1 MSKLE
6 PTEAQRKAM
15 AEATEAWNWYS
26 CGPERRLDMVD
37 DMIAAANSIPEGAPV
52 GTVKQRPDGTFV
64 AVRCGDVSPHP
75 ASWVYVRVMPGA
87 CEEPYGD
94 DADSWPS
101 YGEITPE
108 PEGCGIGLD
117 GECEGKCRKGYA
129 PVGTIARRPDGAWK
143 AERKAGGAGPYWHYS
158 TSAFWRADSPDWNS
172 EDDADSWPVIY
183 DPTKRG
189 PEIPPLGFFPGEL
202 PDPTDHPSREEL
214 QEYFHKDL
222 AEHCQADD
230 PDEYPDEY
238 HEGDKPRLERL
249 MREPSVF
256 DGDADEVEE
265 LAKWLSIHLGTW
277 PEEEWGRRVKP
288 NYYHDRAQELLDFG
302 YRKVS
307 DPTAQQEPAYTAA
320 AASEEMAKYWDN
332 SIVTTTK
339 REPRVVDRL
348 GVDEQGSRWRN
359 WADTEFWFQDE
370 CWNSRTRDGQ
380 TSSFGSGYEPRVGIF
395 TEVLS

>member
-1 MSKLE
+1 MNLE

-64 AVRCGDVSPHP
+64 AVRCGDVSPYP

-129 PVGTIARRPDGAWK
+129 PVGTIARRPDGEWVAARRVEDEWSYIYVGAFGKPGVEGEWPEADSADYWPQIRPKEWPDSTRGSRELPIGTIVERPDHQARAWREDGYWSFWK
-143 AERKAGGAGPYWHYS
+143 PYWS
-158 TSAFWRADSPDWNS
+158 D
-172 EDDADSWPVIY
+172 EDDPCIADDVDSWPVIY
-183 DPTKRG
+183 DPR
-189 PEIPPLGFFPGEL
+189 
-202 PDPTDHPSREEL
+202 DHPSREEL

-238 HEGDKPRLERL
+238 YEGDKPRLERL

-256 DGDADEVEE
+256 DAVLLRDAATRLAESSTEE
-265 LAKWLSIHLGTW
+265 KDNYHL
-277 PEEEWGRRVKP
+277 V
-288 NYYHDRAQELLDFG
+288 NDLLDAAK
-302 YRKVS
+302 RL
-307 DPTAQQEPAYTAA
+307 DPTAQQEPELRERFPEQASAYVADPELA
-320 AASEEMAKYWDN
+320 EVDD
-332 SIVTTTK
+332 
-339 REPRVVDRL
+339 EPLPSGSLITPKPEIL
-348 GVDEQGSRWRN
+348 GDPS
-359 WADTEFWFQDE
+359 
-370 CWNSRTRDGQ
+370 
-380 TSSFGSGYEPRVGIF
+380 
-395 TEVLS
+395 